1 MTIDSNIFN
10 DLFKIYEH
18 INIKNGEKIDL
29 SAFKTDNEVA
39 DGEKGIVYDFKE
51 DVIDDIIEELQ
62 NLKNITNEFKKIDFS
77 QNIDEMSLLYDFRL
91 NLVKLISVYASLS
104 SDFNELYDFHG
115 EFIKSLP
122 EGPEDD
128 SELIK

>member
-1 MTIDSNIFN
+1 MNS
-10 DLFKIYEH
+10 
-18 INIKNGEKIDL
+18 
-29 SAFKTDNEVA
+29 
-39 DGEKGIVYDFKE
+39 
-51 DVIDDIIEELQ
+51 
-62 NLKNITNEFKKIDFS
+62 KKIDFS

-122 EGPEDD
+122 EGTEDD